1 MSQNVVATKLFYLVR
16 VADHGNV
23 DVRVSS
29 NLLLRDDDL
38 GGQGVLRVGNWMVE
52 KTNAT
57 DNLSDLAGAVWCVRR
72 IAVNLGTDSIKFQFE
87 TINSGDLNSGYPNNR
102 TI

>member
-1 MSQNVVATKLFYLVR
+1 MR

-72 IAVNLGTDSIKFQFE
+72 IAINLGTDSIKFYCETKTVGIRIANIQITKPFE
-87 TINSGDLNSGYPNNR
+87 
-102 TI
+102 